1 VGKGSTFTLSLP
13 LTEEQRPSVQE
24 PRKTEGGPL
33 AARSMLVVDDDPLV
47 LQALELLL
55 GSWGLLVHAASSRRH
70 AEELLE
76 AMDHPPDI
84 VLADYTLA
92 HGELGTDV
100 IADARRRGAAAA
112 VLLTGDTSSAR
123 LAEAERS
130 GYRLL
135 HKPIAVDTLEAM
147 LRELATIPDITA

>member
-1 VGKGSTFTLSLP
+1 
-13 LTEEQRPSVQE
+13 
-24 PRKTEGGPL
+24 
-33 AARSMLVVDDDPLV
+33 
-47 LQALELLL
+47 
-55 GSWGLLVHAASSRRH
+55 LLVHAASSRKH

-76 AMDHPPDI
+76 TMDHPPDI

-100 IADARRRGAAAA
+100 IADARRHGAAAA

-147 LRELATIPDITA
+147 LRELATTPDLTP

>member
-1 VGKGSTFTLSLP
+1 
-13 LTEEQRPSVQE
+13 
-24 PRKTEGGPL
+24 
-33 AARSMLVVDDDPLV
+33 MLVVDDDPLV

-55 GSWGLLVHAASSRRH
+55 QSWGLRVHAASSRRH

-76 AMDHPPDI
+76 TMDRPPDI

-100 IADARRRGAAAA
+100 IATARRHGAAAA

-147 LRELATIPDITA
+147 LRELGTTPDITA